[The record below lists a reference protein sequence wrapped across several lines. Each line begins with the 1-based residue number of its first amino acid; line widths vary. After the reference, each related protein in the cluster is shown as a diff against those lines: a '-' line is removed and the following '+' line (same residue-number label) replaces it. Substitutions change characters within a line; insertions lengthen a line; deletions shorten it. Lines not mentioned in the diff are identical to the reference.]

1 MPKQFYEKL
10 KSVFKKLFPK
20 KEEKIITFQEME
32 WIATTENKN
41 YEYLEFTLIN
51 PIKITKYQ
59 TKILLDDFKN
69 YNQFILF
76 SSIQKDI
83 TNYIKNFTYSEN
95 EINFDYELKNEKI
108 TLKKIQIE
116 HEDIYRVCLYYFS
129 LFQLKIDYLQ
139 KAVVECDLKKKK
151 INGIKIENKI
161 KQLIEKIKE
170 MELEIEKLKSLNQ
183 NFDYLTL
190 IEKKKKN
197 ISNSISKM
205 NILKSNQIVY
215 TSDKVYLCNNKLEAI
230 PLTKENATNFYSV
243 LSIKDEN
250 NFITS
255 CDNFIQIW
263 EYDKIESK
271 KNKTKTFKFK
281 EIEFLEPDENEENK
295 DLKFSR
301 NDDIIVEIIYRKNSK
316 KKNIIVFLYYGDI
329 QFLEEKDDGFICL
342 FHLFNNKK
350 LTGGILLEDKNILV
364 STCVSSEG
372 TKFWN
377 LNNNHSELKNESL
390 IFQISEAR
398 CYYSNAICR
407 IDEDRIIVGG
417 DNNVNKKDK
426 IKIISISSQ
435 KIIHSINNSGDICF
449 SVFILKKENAI
460 LIGGNKSIMIFDIIN
475 YNKISSINYNGWI
488 NGFLELE
495 NELIISYDIYGI
507 ITLWKKKNFIDLE

>member
-1 MPKQFYEKL
+1 MPKQFCHKL

-20 KEEKIITFQEME
+20 KEEKIITFQGME
-32 WIATTENKN
+32 WIATSENKD

-51 PIKITKYQ
+51 PIKLTKYQ
-59 TKILLDDFKN
+59 TKILFDDFIV
-69 YNQFILF
+69 FT
-76 SSIQKDI
+76 SIQKHI
-83 TNYIKNFTYSEN
+83 FNFIKNFTYSEN
-95 EINFDYELKNEKI
+95 EINFDCELKNEKI
-108 TLKKIQIE
+108 TLKKIKIE
-116 HEDIYRVCLYYFS
+116 HEDIYRVCFYYFS
-129 LFQLKIDYLQ
+129 KLQIKIDGLSR
-139 KAVVECDLKKKK
+139 AVKNCDLRKEKKDDREKEKK
-151 INGIKIENKI
+151 IKELEK
-161 KQLIEKIKE
+161 KIKE
-170 MELEIEKLKSLNQ
+170 MELEIEKIKSLNQ
-183 NFDYLTL
+183 NFDYLEL
-190 IEKKKKN
+190 IEFKKKN
-197 ISNSISKM
+197 TLNSITKM
-205 NILKSNQIVY
+205 DILKSNQIVY
-215 TSDKVYLCNNKLEAI
+215 TSDNVYLCNNKLESI
-230 PLTKENATNFYSV
+230 PLTKKNLTTFYYLLSV
-243 LSIKDEN
+243 KDEN

-255 CDNFIQIW
+255 CQKNIQIW

-295 DLKFSR
+295 DLKFTK
-301 NDDIIVEIIYRKNSK
+301 DKDKIVEIIYRKNSK

-377 LNNNHSELKNESL
+377 LNNNHSELKNEGL
-390 IFQISEAR
+390 IFQILEAR
-398 CYYSNAICR
+398 CYSSNAICR

-417 DNNVNKKDK
+417 DNNINKKDK

-435 KIIHSINNSGDICF
+435 KIIHSINNSGEICF
-449 SVFILKKENAI
+449 SIFILKKENAI

-475 YNKISSINYNGWI
+475 YNKISSINYNGGI

-495 NELIISYDIYGI
+495 NDLIISYDINGI
-507 ITLWKKKNFIDLE
+507 ITLWKKKKFIDLE